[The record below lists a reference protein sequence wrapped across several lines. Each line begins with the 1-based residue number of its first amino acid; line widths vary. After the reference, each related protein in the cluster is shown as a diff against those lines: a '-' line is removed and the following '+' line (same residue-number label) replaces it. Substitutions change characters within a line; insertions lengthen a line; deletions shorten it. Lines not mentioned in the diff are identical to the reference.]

1 MSWEKS
7 FMKRIAILI
16 VCVIAGFAGFAQDDE
31 SRTVTNKS
39 FYAELGGPGILFSAN
54 YDSRFNK
61 TPFGFGGR
69 VGLGF
74 VSADESDYING
85 NYNYKRST
93 ALTLPVQL
101 NYIFGQT
108 NSVNAFEVGLGFTYV
123 SKQLDIF
130 NFYEKKGTNLYG
142 TAAFMYRRVPVN
154 GGFSWRIGFTPLIG
168 NGNVQASGG
177 ASVGYNF

>member
-1 MSWEKS
+1 
-7 FMKRIAILI
+7 MKKITILI
-16 VCVIAGFAGFAQDDE
+16 VFAIASLACFAQDNE
-31 SRTVTNKS
+31 PHVITNKS
-39 FYAELGGPGILFSAN
+39 FYAEIGGPGILFSAN

-74 VSADESDYING
+74 VSADESVYMNG
-85 NYNYKRST
+85 NYTFKRST

-108 NSVNAFEVGLGFTYV
+108 NSVNAFEVGFGFTYV

-130 NFYEKKGTNLYG
+130 NFYDKKGPNLYG

-154 GGFSWRIGFTPLIG
+154 GGFSWRIGFTPLVG

>member
-1 MSWEKS
+1 
-7 FMKRIAILI
+7 MKRIAILI
-16 VCVIAGFAGFAQDDE
+16 VCVITGFAGFAQDDE
-31 SRTVTNKS
+31 SHTVTNKS

-69 VGLGF
+69 IGLGF
-74 VSADESDYING
+74 VSADETDYSNG
-85 NYNYKRST
+85 NYNYRRTT

-101 NYIFGQT
+101 NYIFGKT
-108 NSVNAFEVGLGFTYV
+108 NSVNAFEVGAGFTYV

-130 NFYEKKGTNLYG
+130 NYYEKKGTNLYG
-142 TAAFMYRRVPVN
+142 TAAFMYRRVPMN

-168 NGNVQASGG
+168 NGNVQAS
-177 ASVGYNF
+177 AAVSIGYNF

>member
-1 MSWEKS
+1 
-7 FMKRIAILI
+7 MKRITILI
-16 VCVIAGFAGFAQDDE
+16 VCVITGFAGFAQGDE
-31 SRTVTNKS
+31 SPTVTNKS

-69 VGLGF
+69 AGLGF

-85 NYNYKRST
+85 NYTYKRST

-101 NYIFGQT
+101 NYIFGKS
-108 NSVNAFEVGLGFTYV
+108 NSANAFEVGFGFTYV

-130 NFYEKKGTNLYG
+130 DFYEKKGTNLYG
-142 TAAFMYRRVPVN
+142 TAAFMYRRVPLN

>member
-1 MSWEKS
+1 
-7 FMKRIAILI
+7 MKKIIILI
-16 VCVIAGFAGFAQDDE
+16 VFAIASLAGFAQDNE
-31 SRTVTNKS
+31 PHAITNKS
-39 FYAELGGPGILFSAN
+39 FYAEIGGPGILFSAN
-54 YDSRFNK
+54 YDSRFKK
-61 TPFGFGGR
+61 TPFGFGAR
-69 VGLGF
+69 IGLGF

-93 ALTLPVQL
+93 ALTLPIQL

-142 TAAFMYRRVPVN
+142 TAAFMCRRVPVN
-154 GGFSWRIGFTPLIG
+154 GGFSWRIGFTPLVG